1 MDFLVLGALQL
12 IVTIVVTIWG
22 IYQIRVTKK
31 LEQEVHRLNTGL
43 DQSILL
49 LHRAREAVIQ
59 RHKAHIV
66 LLEYKASG
74 KEPTEFCFTT
84 MAELSAHN
92 AELRGLAFA
101 IGDENLLGLVNEGYE
116 FLRQPPDQRNIDLD
130 EMTIRNRSQHLHT
143 RISGSLYIS
152 GVNR

>member
-1 MDFLVLGALQL
+1 MDFPVALQALQL
-12 IVTIVVTIWG
+12 VVMIIVAIWG
-22 IYQIRVTKK
+22 IYQMRVTKR

-59 RHKAHIV
+59 RHKAHV
-66 LLEYKASG
+66 FLLEYKMSG
-74 KEPTEFCFTT
+74 EKPTELCFKT
-84 MAELSAHN
+84 MAELSVHN

-101 IGDENLLGLVNEGYE
+101 IGDEELLKLVNKGYE
-116 FLRQPPDQRNIDLD
+116 FLSQPPDQRNITLD

-143 RISGSLYIS
+143 RISQLLEAAT
-152 GVNR
+152 R